1 MSLIKEI
8 NHFKKAII
16 MIVALEMSSS
26 LRMIPDFSLLD
37 THVIKGMLFVVFFN
51 HICCD
56 MHV

>member
-37 THVIKGMLFVVFFN
+37 AHEIKGMLFVVFF
-51 HICCD
+51 
-56 MHV
+56 